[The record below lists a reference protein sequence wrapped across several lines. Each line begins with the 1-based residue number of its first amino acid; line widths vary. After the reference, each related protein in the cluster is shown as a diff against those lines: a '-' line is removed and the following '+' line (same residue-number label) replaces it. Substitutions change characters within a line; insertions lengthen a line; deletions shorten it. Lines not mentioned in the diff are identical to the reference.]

1 MNSKGVAVIIGV
13 IIVVLI
19 VVFLSLKS
27 GDIPLEIKD
36 NTQIEDSVEIGLQI
50 GTEQSTQIKDDASV
64 ELDAESI
71 DEPVVFDAVIIQ
83 TGDVSYFIDE
93 DGIKHY
99 FIEVI
104 DDPTLE
110 E

>member
-27 GDIPLEIKD
+27 GDIPLEMKD
-36 NTQIEDSVEIGLQI
+36 NTQIEDSGEIGLQI

-64 ELDAESI
+64 EL
-71 DEPVVFDAVIIQ
+71 DAVIIQ